1 MMKVA
6 IVDDHPLVREGIR
19 NVLLKSDLDTQ
30 IVGEA
35 SSAAELLNILAKKS
49 PNIVLLDITLTDR
62 NGIDI
67 LHDLKKMF
75 PELAILVLS
84 MHPEQHYALRAL
96 KAGASGYLNKCAVHS
111 ELVRAI
117 RVIVKEKKRYISAA
131 VAQELAAQLTDGIE
145 TSPHRKLSDREYQ
158 VLLLIAI
165 GKKVSDIADI
175 LSLSVQTI
183 HTYRTRIKD
192 KMNMDSNAEL
202 IRYALE
208 HQLVD

>member
-1 MMKVA
+1 MIKVA

-19 NVLLKSDLDTQ
+19 NVLLKSNLNAQ
-30 IVGEA
+30 IIGEA
-35 SSAAELLNILAKKS
+35 SSAAELLSLLAKKS
-49 PNIVLLDITLTDR
+49 PHIILLDITLTDR
-62 NGIDI
+62 NGIDF

-75 PELAILVLS
+75 PELAVLVLS

-96 KAGASGYLNKCAVHS
+96 KAGASGYLNKSAVHS

-117 RVIVKEKKRYISAA
+117 RVITKENKRYISAA
-131 VAQELAAQLTDGIE
+131 VAQELASQLSDGPE
-145 TSPHRKLSDREYQ
+145 NLPHEKLSDREYQ
-158 VLLLIAI
+158 VLILITN

-202 IRYALE
+202 IRYAIE
-208 HQLVD
+208 HQLVG